1 MGRLEGRVA
10 VITGSTRGLGLA
22 TATAFVRE
30 GAYVVVS
37 SRTPAAVDAAVS
49 SLGPDLVEGVV
60 ADVTRRED
68 HEALLAAA
76 LERFGRLDVWVN
88 NAGVAGIYGP
98 TPAVSDDD
106 FLRVLDTNVR
116 GVYFGSTVASRYFLA
131 HQGGRLIN
139 LLGRGD
145 RGPVANQNAYAASKA
160 WVRSFTLALARE
172 TTGRGLEVFAF
183 NPGLMLTGLVQDV
196 RAVKGYERRLRPL
209 VAVLRLWGE
218 PPAVPAE
225 RLVELASGEIAARG
239 GRVLSMLTPR
249 RMIAGVVKDI
259 RRRFRRERPA
269 AIELRVT
276 GADPVVP
283 IDRTPR

>member
-22 TATAFVRE
+22 AASAFVRE

-37 SRTPAAVDAAVS
+37 SRTPEAVDAVVS

-60 ADVTRRED
+60 ADVSRSED

-98 TPAVSDDD
+98 TPAVPDDD

-116 GVYFGSTVASRYFLA
+116 GVYFGSTVACRYFLA
-131 HQGGRLIN
+131 HQGGTLIN
-139 LLGRGD
+139 MLGRGD
-145 RGPVANQNAYAASKA
+145 RGPVANQNAYTASKA

-172 TTGRGLEVFAF
+172 TAGRGLEVFAF

-209 VAVLRLWGE
+209 VTVLRLWGE
-218 PPAVPAE
+218 PPEVPAE
-225 RLVELASGEIAARG
+225 RLVALASGEVPARG

-249 RMIAGVVKDI
+249 RMLAGVVNEI

-269 AIELRVT
+269 PIDLRVT
-276 GADPVVP
+276 SADPVVP
-283 IDRTPR
+283 MDRTPR